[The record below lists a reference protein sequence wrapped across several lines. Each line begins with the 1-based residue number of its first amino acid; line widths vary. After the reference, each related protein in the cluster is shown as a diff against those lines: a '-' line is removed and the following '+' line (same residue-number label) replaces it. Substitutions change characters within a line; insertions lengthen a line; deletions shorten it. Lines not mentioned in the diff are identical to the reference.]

1 MKDKK
6 MLIGEYMPEIDSG
19 ETTYDDFV
27 SRRDFINRTGIY
39 ISTAYFAQLY
49 EDFKKSGVPVDE
61 FVSNYESKYATC
73 VREIP
78 LSGTFKYE
86 LADSNAN
93 PMGIYLEQDPDE
105 ANIYERF
112 NALDMDV
119 FYYYQTMTKVLDE
132 ANAMIKDLMKRL
144 AKYDPKM
151 AEVISSGK
159 LKSQK

>member
-1 MKDKK
+1 MDNNKP
-6 MLIGEYMPEIDSG
+6 LIGEYMPEIDSG
-19 ETTYDDFV
+19 EIRYDDFV

-39 ISTAYFAQLY
+39 VSTVYFVQLY
-49 EDFKKSGVPVDE
+49 EDFKKSGVPADE

-86 LADSNAN
+86 LADRNAN
-93 PMGIYLEQDPDE
+93 PMGIYFEQDPDE

-119 FYYYQTMTKVLDE
+119 FYHHQTMAKVLDE
-132 ANAMIKDLMKRL
+132 ANATIRGLMKRL

-151 AEVISSGK
+151 AEVLSSGK
-159 LKSQK
+159 LKT